1 MLQKTIQCS
10 IKELQDAALKEHVVL
25 LLSKT
30 RPLDVMLAQS
40 DWLATLNGNTITI
53 SPLSI
58 RGQQA
63 LLKLAS

>member
-1 MLQKTIQCS
+1 MLQKTIQYS